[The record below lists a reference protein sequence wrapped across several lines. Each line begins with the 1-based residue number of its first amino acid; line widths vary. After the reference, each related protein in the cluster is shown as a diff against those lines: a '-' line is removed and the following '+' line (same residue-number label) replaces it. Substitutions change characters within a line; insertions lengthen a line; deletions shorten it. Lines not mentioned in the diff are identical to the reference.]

1 MMIYRGERNLFFV
14 RKFQMMQKI
23 FFSGI
28 IITCL
33 FQAQAAAASIAGI
46 VEKGNKLYYNQEY
59 EDAWKCY
66 DQALSRQ
73 PDSTIINFDAG
84 AAQYKIKEYQKANES
99 FEKSLITTD
108 KQLEFK
114 ANYNLG
120 NSKYMLGLSK
130 ERTGLATAVRLL
142 EEALNNYK
150 RAQELSPEDE
160 DAKVNYKIVE
170 GKLRE
175 LKEKLK
181 QQEQKNERTEKQKD
195 GKTEERKN
203 GKTEEQKNESNK
215 EQGKETEELKN
226 EKTEEQKNESSKE
239 QGGKTEELKNEKTEE
254 RKNESSQGQNQEQK
268 EAREMSEEEAN
279 MLLEAYR
286 QEENAT
292 GMLKDDRKGTEVKV
306 LKDW

>member
-130 ERTGLATAVRLL
+130 ERTGLAAAVRLL

-181 QQEQKNERTEKQKD
+181 QQEQKNERTEK
-195 GKTEERKN
+195 RKN
-203 GKTEEQKNESNK
+203 GKTEEQKNESN
-215 EQGKETEELKN
+215 
-226 EKTEEQKNESSKE
+226 KE